1 MNMPRPDRDSAP
13 VVLAAWDICSQNW
26 RVAPIQS
33 HSSPLLPSRKDA
45 QVRKGKNRQA
55 NGIVNLF
62 VEKKIIDEL
71 KRGKGV
77 ESRGICNRSNHFEK

>member
-1 MNMPRPDRDSAP
+1 MRRTLTWISDKLLKRLE
-13 VVLAAWDICSQNW
+13 VHHRQE
-26 RVAPIQS
+26 QEGS
-33 HSSPLLPSRKDA
+33 HI
-45 QVRKGKNRQA
+45 
-55 NGIVNLF
+55 GIVNLF